1 MKVRE
6 LQEQLSKLDPEFE
19 VIGYTEDSPLVPAG
33 HGFRLLDINAVNTTE
48 GKRFRTG
55 DGTPSLKLGREAG
68 SEVLVI
74 LEVTGDFWTIAS
86 AIGRGFGKCGSEA

>member
-6 LQEQLSKLDPEFE
+6 LQEQLSKLDPELE

-74 LEVTGDFWTIAS
+74 LEVTGDF
-86 AIGRGFGKCGSEA
+86 